1 MALNQIN
8 IYVISN
14 TQKILLRKEKK
25 VFETELIRIHSPEQP
40 GCCIRSKGTWEI
52 SFSLNFSRE
61 PGTSSS
67 DLFRFNSCS
76 GILLSLTSR
85 RTDASQ
91 IGEFATSFGQ
101 WDSICSNGAG
111 FVFSK
116 VLTALSKVKSV
127 SSPESE
133 LSATEI
139 EVLKAIVCSK
149 STQLSFRIAPLLV
162 MANITG
168 KIKQGVYR
176 NKMFNY
182 ITRAYLCVH
191 RILKMR
197 AREFLKIYLKSTLMP
212 LEPISLS

>member
-1 MALNQIN
+1 MASNHIN

-14 TQKILLRKEKK
+14 TKKILFAKETK
-25 VFETELIRIHSPEQP
+25 VFETELIIIHSPEQP
-40 GCCIRSKGTWEI
+40 GCCIRSKGIWEI

-111 FVFSK
+111 FLFSK
-116 VLTALSKVKSV
+116 VLTASSKVKSV
-127 SSPESE
+127 SPPESE

-139 EVLKAIVCSK
+139 EVLKGNCLFK
-149 STQLSFRIAPLLV
+149 EYLV
-162 MANITG
+162 
-168 KIKQGVYR
+168 K
-176 NKMFNY
+176 F
-182 ITRAYLCVH
+182 
-191 RILKMR
+191 
-197 AREFLKIYLKSTLMP
+197 
-212 LEPISLS
+212 